1 MRQLNVR
8 KFLNNYLILNVN
20 GKWLETA
27 EIPADRPS
35 TGGFSDLRDEVDN
48 KLQKDLAKFTQ
59 EQEDITDPYLKEAV
73 KLYQLAHDY
82 DRRNQEGINP
92 ALSKYKFYKNLK
104 DLDNI
109 RTNIKDQQ
117 SKLFKMPLILI
128 KC

>member
-1 MRQLNVR
+1 MRT
-8 KFLNNYLILNVN
+8 NNKIVGGTGDFQNSGETSLKDNLYLNVN

-104 DLDNI
+104 D
-109 RTNIKDQQ
+109 RK
-117 SKLFKMPLILI
+117 SVV
-128 KC
+128 